1 MRADYYRA
9 RFLGPLLAT
18 DGSVRDTS
26 SKGFEMAHRRNA
38 IGVTVVTTV
47 AVGVAY
53 VLWKRREPHLAAEPE
68 AIVSFKHPV
77 LIINPNSGSGKAK
90 KIDLA
95 GTAANLG
102 IETVVR
108 QKGEKIGKLAKNAV
122 DGGCDHLIIAGGDG
136 SLARVAKV
144 AIERNVAFSC
154 VPSGTRNHFA
164 MDLGLDRSDPAKA
177 LDAAFGGVESHI
189 DVGRIGKRVF
199 LNNVSFGVYADAIG
213 KSGYRSHKA
222 ESLVEAA
229 GENVKDPGAGISVKQ
244 PSGTVHDDIGVLL
257 VSNNPYRFIGAP
269 DFAGR
274 ASLDTGL
281 LGVALTNRASGTH
294 TELDLPQVERWS
306 APTLTVES
314 ATEKV
319 PVGIDGSLH
328 KVKAPVKIHIGHGSL
343 RVVLP
348 TGVVK
353 QQIRES
359 SGVTPEALALLSGDT
374 A

>member
-1 MRADYYRA
+1 
-9 RFLGPLLAT
+9 
-18 DGSVRDTS
+18 
-26 SKGFEMAHRRNA
+26 MAHRRKV
-38 IGVTVVTTV
+38 IGVTVMTAV

-53 VLWKRREPHLAAEPE
+53 VLWKRRKPHLAAEPE

-77 LIINPNSGSGKAK
+77 LIINPNSGSGKAE
-90 KIDLA
+90 KIGLA
-95 GTAANLG
+95 KTAANLG

-108 QKGEKIGKLAKNAV
+108 KKGEKIGKLANSAV
-122 DGGCDHLIIAGGDG
+122 DAGCDHLIIAGGDG

-144 AIERNVAFSC
+144 AIKRKVAFSC

-177 LDAAFGGVESHI
+177 LDAAFGGVASHV

-213 KSGYRSHKA
+213 ASGYRSHKA
-222 ESLVEAA
+222 ESLVHAA
-229 GENVKDPGAGISVKQ
+229 GENVKDPGAGVSVKQ
-244 PSGTVHDDIGVLL
+244 PSGTVHSDIGLLL

-281 LGVALTNRASGTH
+281 LGVVLTDRPSGNH
-294 TELDLPQVERWS
+294 TILNHPNVERWT

-314 ATEKV
+314 ATKKV

-328 KVKAPVKIHIGHGSL
+328 KVKAPVKIHVGHGSL
-343 RVVLP
+343 QVVLP

-359 SGVTPEALALLSGDT
+359 SGVTPEALAKLSGT
-374 A
+374 PE